1 MLSCSVVSNFV
12 RPHGSLYCYLLLITI
27 ANYKMIIIQFLAI
40 DDLGISWVT
49 IFHDERLYPEFP
61 AQCNQKGASQVV
73 PVQESWETWVQSLSL
88 EGAHGNPLQCF
99 CLEKSMDRGAWW
111 ATVHGVAKSQTWLKP
126 LSTHMYQKKDDP
138 IWESNRAS
146 VG

>member
-1 MLSCSVVSNFV
+1 MHACLVAQWCLTPCDPMEVSI
-12 RPHGSLYCYLLLITI
+12 ITI

-61 AQCNQKGASQVV
+61 AQYKIRKGPPRWCQCRRVERHGFS
-73 PVQESWETWVQSLSL
+73 PWVWKELMTTHSSAFAWRSPWSEEPGGLQSM
-88 EGAHGNPLQCF
+88 ELQ
-99 CLEKSMDRGAWW
+99 
-111 ATVHGVAKSQTWLKP
+111 SQTWLKP
-126 LSTHMYQKKDDP
+126 LSTHMYHKKDDP